1 MDVYFAQIR
10 KTIVDM
16 NPCEHLT
23 NAGYDRSS
31 GHILLFENSDM
42 LYAGLFFFSY
52 YVSLKSRT
60 TCC

>member
-16 NPCEHLT
+16 NPCEHSA
-23 NAGYDRSS
+23 NAGYDHSN

-42 LYAGLFFFSY
+42 LYAGIFFFSLAMS
-52 YVSLKSRT
+52 V
-60 TCC
+60 